1 MQMNKI
7 IGILLA
13 ASFLMSVT
21 AAAVSAGPIYDN
33 NGRIKDNGHD
43 QIGEKEKA
51 RKDKE
56 EKDRKDREEKD
67 RKDKEEKDRKDKE
80 ERDRKDKEE
89 KSRKDR
95 EDKDRKDKEET
106 SRKDR
111 DDKKRH
117 DDKFKPKGHW
127 KIIKVKH
134 VAWKHGHKFVWFTFK
149 KVFVYNHF
157 PVFHR

>member
-1 MQMNKI
+1 MQMKKI

-13 ASFLMSVT
+13 VSFLMSVT
-21 AAAVSAGPIYDN
+21 VAAVSAGPIYDN

-56 EKDRKDREEKD
+56 EKDRKD
-67 RKDKEEKDRKDKE
+67 KE

-95 EDKDRKDKEET
+95 EDKDRKDKEEK

>member
-1 MQMNKI
+1 MQMKKI

-13 ASFLMSVT
+13 VSFLMSVT

-67 RKDKEEKDRKDKE
+67 RKDKEEK
-80 ERDRKDKEE
+80 
-89 KSRKDR
+89 
-95 EDKDRKDKEET
+95 